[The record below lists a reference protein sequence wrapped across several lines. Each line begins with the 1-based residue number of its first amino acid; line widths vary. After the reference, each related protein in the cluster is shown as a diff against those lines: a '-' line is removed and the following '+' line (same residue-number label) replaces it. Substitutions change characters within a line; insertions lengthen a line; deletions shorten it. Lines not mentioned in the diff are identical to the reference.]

1 MIHQE
6 LVGLLKRNKRW
17 LGGGGSDDEDGDDDG
32 DEGILANLAA
42 EDDQLPEELRPDAV
56 DKLEAELKA
65 AEAETK

>member
-1 MIHQE
+1 M
-6 LVGLLKRNKRW
+6 VRNNDS
-17 LGGGGSDDEDGDDDG
+17 GGDQNYSAEDVRTHACK
-32 DEGILANLAA
+32 ILANLAA